1 MRRTAW
7 NAYAVWDG
15 DGVGPGSSYQNGDGC
30 GSWSWN
36 SHGATGDGWSGD
48 ETVGEVLLKFQ
59 YEEETEEE
67 Q

>member
-30 GSWSWN
+30 GGWN

-67 Q
+67 P